1 MTNRSFPNN
10 WTLATIGEASSYI
23 QRGKSPKY
31 SEDSQLAV
39 INQKCIRW
47 NQLQTEHQKYI
58 HPKQI
63 PAWDANRHIRQGDIL
78 WNSTGTG
85 TVGRAYLVK
94 SADCHPPK
102 VVDSHVTI
110 VRPNLEV
117 DSRIIFYWI
126 KGPDV
131 QNRIE
136 ELCDGSTN
144 QVELSRAAISEIQI
158 PLPPINEQRRIADKL
173 DRVLARV
180 DAANEH
186 LARVA
191 PLIKRFRKSV
201 LSAAFR
207 GKLTEEFRKKAVLT
221 PADETIKR
229 SPEIPRPNRYN
240 SRTDAVIPGDFALS
254 VNQSSMAAP
263 DGWKWFP
270 MVEVARMESGHT
282 PSRSF
287 PEYWNGDVPWIGIA
301 DARSHHTSTIED
313 TIQHTNNLGLENSAA
328 RLLPTGTVCVSRTAS
343 VGYVVKMGK
352 PMATSQDFVN
362 WICGPA
368 VNPDWLK
375 WLFVAEEAALYRFG
389 KGSTHTTIY
398 FPEWLSLNV
407 ALPPLEEQ
415 SEIVRRVEKLFAF
428 ADHLEER
435 LSQAQTALQKLTP
448 ALLAKAF
455 RGELVPQDP
464 NDEPASELLKRL
476 QENRTDSANPSRARK
491 PHTRKSP

>member
-1 MTNRSFPNN
+1 MTHQDNIP
-10 WTLATIGEASSYI
+10 SSWL
-23 QRGKSPKY
+23 SL
-31 SEDSQLAV
+31 QLGQV
-39 INQKCIRW
+39 IDYG
-47 NQLQTEHQKYI
+47 QTEKVEPENISSETWVLELEDIERDTSRLLKRLTYAERPSKSTKNSFSPRDVLYGKLRPYLNKVI
-58 HPKQI
+58 YADASGVCSTEII
-63 PAWDANRHIRQGDIL
+63 PL
-78 WNSTGTG
+78 
-85 TVGRAYLVK
+85 K
-94 SADCHPPK
+94 
-102 VVDSHVTI
+102 
-110 VRPNLEV
+110 PNLAV
-117 DSRIIFYWI
+117 DSRYLFHWI
-126 KGPDV
+126 RHPEF
-131 QNRIE
+131 RAYT
-136 ELCDGSTN
+136 S
-144 QVELSRAAISEIQI
+144 QVSHGVNMPRLGTEAGRQTPFILA
-158 PLPPINEQRRIADKL
+158 PINEQRRIADKL

-186 LARVA
+186 LSRVA
-191 PLIKRFRKSV
+191 PLIKRFRQSV
-201 LSAAFR
+201 LAAAFK
-207 GKLTEEFRKKAVLT
+207 GKLTEEFRKQEELT
-221 PADETIKR
+221 PIDETVKR

-254 VNQSSMAAP
+254 VNQSNMIAP
-263 DGWKWFP
+263 DGWKWLP
-270 MVEVARMESGHT
+270 MVDVARMESGHT

-301 DARSHHTSTIED
+301 DARLHHTSTIED

-328 RLLPTGTVCVSRTAS
+328 RLLPAGTVCVSRTAS

-362 WICGPA
+362 WVCGPA

-398 FPEWLSLNV
+398 FPEWLSLHV
-407 ALPPLEEQ
+407 ALPSLEEQ

-428 ADHLEER
+428 ADRLEER
-435 LSQAQTALQKLTP
+435 LSQAQAAVQKLTP

-476 QENRTDSANPSRARK
+476 QESRANDTKPRRARK
-491 PHTRKSP
+491 PRATSAGESP